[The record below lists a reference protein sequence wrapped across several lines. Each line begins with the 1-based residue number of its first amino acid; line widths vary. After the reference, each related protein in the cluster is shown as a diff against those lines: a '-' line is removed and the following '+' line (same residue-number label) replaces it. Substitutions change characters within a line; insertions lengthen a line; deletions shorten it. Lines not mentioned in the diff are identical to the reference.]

1 MFLLLCSFFPNSGM
15 FFKVI
20 KNKTM
25 IRKSKIIWL
34 LKQILP
40 LKYESTYTEME
51 TNNKMHSTWRMWLGK
66 PFNIS
71 HEKI

>member
-1 MFLLLCSFFPNSGM
+1 
-15 FFKVI
+15 
-20 KNKTM
+20 M

-51 TNNKMHSTWRMWLGK
+51 TNNKIHSTWRMWLGK